1 MEEARSEEDI
11 IAAIT
16 DSFWD
21 IGNYKRVVKR
31 IDDGAKLC
39 NEYLK
44 MIHER
49 AEIESKYAKR
59 LQEWA
64 KKWEDLIAK
73 NSEYGTLETGWKA
86 QLKEAHRIAECHLD
100 CQRRIE
106 EQVIPT
112 VNGWKGEN
120 YHKSLLHWKETR
132 KAEENF
138 QKAQKPWEK
147 KLVKAQKA
155 KKAYHSS
162 AKELDAQERTV
173 NAVQNSQDSTYEQCQ
188 RARDKRDKSQGEMER
203 MKAKYEH
210 KLADLKQYQSKYIDD
225 MTVEFDR
232 CQQFEK
238 RRMEFFKTTIF
249 SYMQAIDLTVDSR
262 WVMYM
267 YIMTCD
273 CNICVVF
280 VLRCLSIRNIVSK
293 FWLNC

>member
-11 IAAIT
+11 IAAAT

-39 NEYLK
+39 SDYVK

-64 KKWEDLIAK
+64 KKWEELITK

-86 QLKEAHRIAECHLD
+86 QLKEAQRIADCHLD
-100 CQRRIE
+100 CQKRIE
-106 EQVIPT
+106 EQVIPS
-112 VNGWKGEN
+112 VHGWKSEN

-155 KKAYHSS
+155 KKVYHAA
-162 AKELDAQERTV
+162 AKELDSQERNL
-173 NAVQNSQDSTYEQCQ
+173 NAIQNSQDSSYEQCQ
-188 RARDKRDKSQGEMER
+188 RARDKKDKSQGEVER
-203 MKAKYEH
+203 TKAKYEH
-210 KLADLKQYQSKYIDD
+210 KLADLKQYQPKYIDD
-225 MTVEFDR
+225 MTVEFER

-262 WVMYM
+262 WVISDI
-267 YIMTCD
+267 IMCM
-273 CNICVVF
+273 I
-280 VLRCLSIRNIVSK
+280 VL
-293 FWLNC
+293 

>member
-39 NEYLK
+39 NEYVK

-64 KKWEDLIAK
+64 KKWEELIAK

-86 QLKEAHRIAECHLD
+86 HLKEAHRIAECHLD

-106 EQVIPT
+106 EEVVPA
-112 VNGWKGEN
+112 VNSWKGEN

-147 KLVKAQKA
+147 RLLKAQKS
-155 KKAYHSS
+155 KKAYHSA
-162 AKELDAQERTV
+162 AKELDSQEKTA
-173 NAVQNSQDSTYEQCQ
+173 NAIQNSPDSTYEQCQ
-188 RARDKRDKSQGEMER
+188 RARDKRDKSQGEAER
-203 MKAKYEH
+203 LKGKYEH

-238 RRMEFFKTTIF
+238 RRMNFFKSTLF
-249 SYMQAIDLTVDSR
+249 SYMQAIDSTVDSR
-262 WVMYM
+262 LVPY
-267 YIMTCD
+267 
-273 CNICVVF
+273 V
-280 VLRCLSIRNIVSK
+280 
-293 FWLNC
+293 